1 MRGFFLP
8 LCMKTWLALFFILI
22 ITISACTNFSAKQ
35 QAGTTRPEVTA
46 DDTDSVQKKPA
57 DTAITIAAVG
67 DMMLGSSYPNESYL
81 PPNNALNSFK
91 PALEDLR
98 KADIAFGNL
107 EGVLLDSG
115 APVGYKLRFKHK
127 GYLFRMPAK
136 YGGVFKDAGFD
147 ILSVGNNHSNDFDV
161 AGRKSTIKVLDSL
174 GINTA
179 GFKSHPSKTFT
190 LKGVKYGFCA
200 FSPNGQT
207 VSLLGIAAAKQII
220 RDLKANND
228 IVIVSFHGGGEGA
241 DYEHVAD
248 SVEFFKGENR
258 GNLRLFTHSAID
270 AGADVILGN
279 GPHVAR
285 AMEVYKNRLIAYS
298 LGNFVTY
305 KGVSVSGV
313 CGLAPLLKLRINK
326 KGEFL
331 GGQIVSYRQAHN
343 IGLRADTLN
352 RAALRIKK
360 LTEAD
365 FIQPGLSIS
374 SSGQITPSVI
384 N

>member
-1 MRGFFLP
+1 MKTRLISFFL
-8 LCMKTWLALFFILI
+8 LI
-22 ITISACTNFSAKQ
+22 ITIAACVNPKAKKQ
-35 QAGTTRPEVTA
+35 VIAQPEIALTA
-46 DDTDSVQKKPA
+46 TDTITKPQK

-67 DMMLGSSYPNESYL
+67 DMMLGSSYPDSTYL
-81 PPNNALNSFK
+81 PRDSARNSFR

-98 KADIAFGNL
+98 KADLAFGNL
-107 EGVLLDSG
+107 EGVLLDTG

-127 GYLFRMPAK
+127 GYLFRMPVK
-136 YGGVFKDAGFD
+136 YGAIFKDAGFD
-147 ILSVGNNHSNDFDV
+147 ILSVGNNHSNDFDL
-161 AGRKSTIKVLDSL
+161 AGRKSTIKILDSL
-174 GINTA
+174 GIHTA

-190 LKGVKYGFCA
+190 VNGVKYGFCA

-207 VSLLGIAAAKQII
+207 VSLLGIAVAKQII
-220 RDLKANND
+220 RNLKAKSD
-228 IVIVSFHGGGEGA
+228 IVIVSFHGGGEGT
-241 DYEHVAD
+241 DYEHVPD
-248 SVEFFKGENR
+248 SAEIFKGENR

-285 AMEVYKNRLIAYS
+285 AIELYKSRLIAYS

-313 CGLAPLLKLRINK
+313 CGLAPLLKIRINK

-331 GGQIVSYRQAHN
+331 SGQIVSYRQAHDK
-343 IGLRADTLN
+343 GLQADTLN
-352 RAALRIKK
+352 RAALRIKA

-374 SSGQITPSVI
+374 ASGQITSSVVD
-384 N
+384 

>member
-1 MRGFFLP
+1 MKTRLALP
-8 LCMKTWLALFFILI
+8 LILI
-22 ITISACTNFSAKQ
+22 IAIAACVNPKAKKRVAIQ
-35 QAGTTRPEVTA
+35 TEVTPTA
-46 DDTDSVQKKPA
+46 TDTLTKAQK

-67 DMMLGSSYPNESYL
+67 DMMLGSSYPDSTYL
-81 PPNNALNSFK
+81 PPDSARNSFK

-98 KADIAFGNL
+98 KADLAFGNL
-107 EGVLLDSG
+107 EGVLLDTG

-127 GYLFRMPAK
+127 GYLFRMPVK
-136 YGGVFKDAGFD
+136 YGAVFKDAGFD
-147 ILSVGNNHSNDFDV
+147 ILSVGNNHSNDFDL
-161 AGRKSTIKVLDSL
+161 AGRKSTIKILDSL
-174 GINTA
+174 GIHTA

-190 LKGVKYGFCA
+190 VNGVKYGFCA

-207 VSLLGIAAAKQII
+207 VSLLGIAVAKRII

-228 IVIVSFHGGGEGA
+228 IVIVSFHGGGEGT
-241 DYEHVAD
+241 DYEHVPD
-248 SVEFFKGENR
+248 SAEIFKGENR

-285 AMEVYKNRLIAYS
+285 AMELYKNRLIAYS

-313 CGLAPLLKLRINK
+313 CGLAPLLKIRINK

-331 GGQIVSYRQAHN
+331 SGQIVSYRQAHDK
-343 IGLRADTLN
+343 GLQADTLN
-352 RAALRIKK
+352 RAALRIKA

-365 FIQPGLSIS
+365 FVQPGLSIS
-374 SSGQITPSVI
+374 ASGQITPSVI

>member
-1 MRGFFLP
+1 
-8 LCMKTWLALFFILI
+8 MKPRLTLFLI
-22 ITISACTNFSAKQ
+22 INIAVAACINPNAGKRVTTQPEATPAITDTI
-35 QAGTTRPEVTA
+35 
-46 DDTDSVQKKPA
+46 QKKPV
-57 DTAITIAAVG
+57 DTAINITAVG
-67 DMMLGSSYPNESYL
+67 DIMLGSSYPDSTYL
-81 PPNNALNSFK
+81 PPNDALNSFK
-91 PALEDLR
+91 PALEHLR

-107 EGVLLDSG
+107 EGVLLDTG

-136 YGGVFKDAGFD
+136 YGAVFKDAGFD
-147 ILSVGNNHSNDFDV
+147 ILSVGNNHSNDFDL
-161 AGRKSTIKVLDSL
+161 AGRKSTIKILDSL
-174 GINTA
+174 DIHTA

-190 LKGVKYGFCA
+190 VNGVKYGFCA

-220 RDLKANND
+220 RDLKANSD
-228 IVIVSFHGGGEGA
+228 IVIVSFHGGGEGT
-241 DYEHVAD
+241 DYEHVPD
-248 SVEFFKGENR
+248 SAEIFKGENR
-258 GNLRLFTHSAID
+258 GNLRLFTHAAID

-285 AMEVYKNRLIAYS
+285 AMELYKNRLIAYS

-305 KGVSVSGV
+305 KGVSVSGI
-313 CGLAPLLKLRINK
+313 CGLAPLLKLRISK
-326 KGEFL
+326 KGDFL
-331 GGQIVSYRQAHN
+331 GGQIVSYRQIHDK
-343 IGLRADTLN
+343 GLLIDTLN
-352 RAALRIKK
+352 RAALRIKA

-374 SSGQITPSVI
+374 ASGQITPLTI

>member
-1 MRGFFLP
+1 
-8 LCMKTWLALFFILI
+8 MKTRLLLFLAFIIMAAACNNPKRQEQPVAEKELL
-22 ITISACTNFSAKQ
+22 SA
-35 QAGTTRPEVTA
+35 
-46 DDTDSVQKKPA
+46 DTLTKAPA

-67 DMMLGSSYPNESYL
+67 DMMLGSSYPDRAFL
-81 PPNNALNSFK
+81 PPDSAKKSFK
-91 PALEDLR
+91 YALEDLR

-107 EGVLLDSG
+107 EGVLLDTG

-127 GYLFRMPAK
+127 GYLFRMPVK
-136 YGGVFKDAGFD
+136 FGNIFKDAGFD
-147 ILSVGNNHSNDFDV
+147 ILSVGNNHSNDFDY
-161 AGRKSTIKVLDSL
+161 AGRKSTIKTLDSL
-174 GINTA
+174 GIHTA
-179 GFKSHPSKTFT
+179 GFKSHPSKSFT

-207 VSLLGIAAAKQII
+207 VSLLQIAAAKAII
-220 RDLKANND
+220 SGLKAKND

-241 DYEHVAD
+241 DYEHVPD
-248 SVEFFKGENR
+248 TVEIFKGENR
-258 GNLRLFTHSAID
+258 GNLKLFTHAAID

-285 AMEVYKNRLIAYS
+285 AMELYKKRLIAYS

-305 KGVSVSGV
+305 KGVSVSGI
-313 CGLAPLLKLRINK
+313 CGLAPLLKLRITK

-331 GGQIVSYRQAHN
+331 DGQIISFRQDHQF
-343 IGLRADTLN
+343 GLRRDTLN
-352 RAALRIKK
+352 RAALRIKA
-360 LTEAD
+360 LTAAD

-374 SSGQITPSVI
+374 ATGAITPSLI

>member
-1 MRGFFLP
+1 MKTRLILP
-8 LCMKTWLALFFILI
+8 LVLI
-22 ITISACTNFSAKQ
+22 IAIAACVNPKAKKH
-35 QAGTTRPEVTA
+35 AVIL
-46 DDTDSVQKKPA
+46 TDSTPAVADTIAKPQK

-67 DMMLGSSYPNESYL
+67 DMMLGSSYPDSTYL
-81 PPNNALNSFK
+81 PRDSARNSFK
-91 PALEDLR
+91 PALEELR
-98 KADIAFGNL
+98 KADLAFGNL
-107 EGVLLDSG
+107 EGVLLDTG

-127 GYLFRMPAK
+127 GYLFRMPVK
-136 YGGVFKDAGFD
+136 YGAVFKDAGFD
-147 ILSVGNNHSNDFDV
+147 ILSVGNNHSNDFDL
-161 AGRKSTIKVLDSL
+161 AGRKSTIKTLDSL
-174 GINTA
+174 GIHTA

-190 LKGVKYGFCA
+190 VNGVKYGFCA

-207 VSLLGIAAAKQII
+207 VSLLGIAVAKQII
-220 RDLKANND
+220 RNLKANSD
-228 IVIVSFHGGGEGA
+228 IVIVSFHGGGEGT
-241 DYEHVAD
+241 DYEHVPD
-248 SVEFFKGENR
+248 SAEIFKGENR

-285 AMEVYKNRLIAYS
+285 AIELYKNRLIAYS

-313 CGLAPLLKLRINK
+313 CGLAPLLKIRINK

-331 GGQIVSYRQAHN
+331 SGQIVSYRQAHDK
-343 IGLRADTLN
+343 GLLADTLN
-352 RAALRIKK
+352 RAALRIKA

-374 SSGQITPSVI
+374 ASGQITSSAI

>member
-1 MRGFFLP
+1 
-8 LCMKTWLALFFILI
+8 
-22 ITISACTNFSAKQ
+22 
-35 QAGTTRPEVTA
+35 
-46 DDTDSVQKKPA
+46 
-57 DTAITIAAVG
+57 
-67 DMMLGSSYPNESYL
+67 MMLGSSYPDSSYL
-81 PPNNALNSFK
+81 APNDALNSFK

-161 AGRKSTIKVLDSL
+161 AGRKSTIKILDSL
-174 GINTA
+174 RIHTA
-179 GFKSHPSKTFT
+179 GFKTHPSKTFSVN
-190 LKGVKYGFCA
+190 GVKYGFCA

-220 RDLKANND
+220 HDLKANSD

-241 DYEHVAD
+241 SYEHVSD
-248 SVEFFKGENR
+248 SVEIFKGENR
-258 GNLRLFTHSAID
+258 GNLRLFTHAAID

-285 AMEVYKNRLIAYS
+285 AMEIYKNRLIAYS

-313 CGLAPLLKLRINK
+313 CGLAPLLKLRISK

-331 GGQIVSYRQAHN
+331 GGQIVSYRQVHDK
-343 IGLRADTLN
+343 GLLVDTLN
-352 RAALRIKK
+352 RAALRIKA
-360 LTEAD
+360 LTQAD

-374 SSGQITPSVI
+374 ASGQITSLVV

>member
-1 MRGFFLP
+1 
-8 LCMKTWLALFFILI
+8 MKNRLALPCLLLI
-22 ITISACTNFSAKQ
+22 ALAACNPPGKKNTANTQSENNA
-35 QAGTTRPEVTA
+35 ADTTAAP
-46 DDTDSVQKKPA
+46 KKPA
-57 DTAITIAAVG
+57 DTVINIAAVG
-67 DMMLGSSYPNESYL
+67 DMMIGSSYPDNTYL

-91 PALEDLR
+91 PALENLR
-98 KADIAFGNL
+98 KADITFGNL
-107 EGVLLDSG
+107 EGVLLDRG

-161 AGRKSTIKVLDSL
+161 AGRKSTIKILDSL
-174 GINTA
+174 GIHTA
-179 GFKSHPSKTFT
+179 GFKSHPSKTFIV
-190 LKGVKYGFCA
+190 KGVRYGFCA

-207 VSLLGIAAAKQII
+207 VSLLDIAAAKHII
-220 RDLKANND
+220 SDLKAKSD
-228 IVIVSFHGGGEGA
+228 IVIVSFHGGGDGT
-241 DYEHVAD
+241 DYEHVPD
-248 SVEFFKGENR
+248 SVEIFKGENR
-258 GNLRLFTHSAID
+258 GHLRRFTHAAID

-285 AMEVYKNRLIAYS
+285 GMELYKNHLIAYS

-313 CGLAPLLKLRINK
+313 CGLAPLLKFRINK

-331 GGQIVSYRQAHN
+331 GGQIVSYRQLHDKD
-343 IGLRADTLN
+343 LLLDTLN
-352 RAALRIKK
+352 RAANRIKV

-365 FIQPGLSIS
+365 FKRPGLSIS
-374 SSGQITPSVI
+374 SSGQVTLAAAI

>member
-1 MRGFFLP
+1 
-8 LCMKTWLALFFILI
+8 MKTRLALFLI
-22 ITISACTNFSAKQ
+22 VSIAAVACINPNAGKRASAQ
-35 QAGTTRPEVTA
+35 PEVTPVNT
-46 DDTDSVQKKPA
+46 DTVQKKTI

-67 DMMLGSSYPNESYL
+67 DMMLGSSYPDSTYL
-81 PPNNALNSFK
+81 PPDRALNSFK
-91 PALEDLR
+91 SALKELR
-98 KADIAFGNL
+98 KADITFGNL

-127 GYLFRMPAK
+127 GYLFRMPIK
-136 YGGVFKDAGFD
+136 YGAIFKDAGFN

-161 AGRKSTIKVLDSL
+161 AGRKSTIKTLDSL
-174 GINTA
+174 GIHTA

-190 LKGVKYGFCA
+190 VNGIKYGFCA

-220 RDLKANND
+220 RNLKASSD
-228 IVIVSFHGGGEGA
+228 IVIVSFHGGGEGT
-241 DYEHVAD
+241 DYEHVPD
-248 SVEFFKGENR
+248 SAEIFKGENR
-258 GNLRLFTHSAID
+258 GNLRLFTHAAID

-285 AMEVYKNRLIAYS
+285 AMELYKNRLIAYS

-313 CGLAPLLKLRINK
+313 CGLAPLLKFRINK

-331 GGQIVSYRQAHN
+331 GGQIVSYRQAHDK
-343 IGLRADTLN
+343 GLLADTLN
-352 RAALRIKK
+352 RAALRIKA

-374 SSGQITPSVI
+374 ASGQITPSVI